1 MIPSFES
8 GWADEQR
15 TKPRIL
21 VLEVR
26 PPKHPERPPVAFLVV
41 ERNEVI
47 RRDSRNNS
55 IYDASITLS
64 YEVITDRRYL
74 GDGQRGEF
82 AGCYS
87 KTWGLVSLT
96 SSSIVH
102 GAVFL
107 DPDWLRGHRVGTY
120 LMNEIVTW
128 AKRWPDAEVKSIELN
143 AGQGGDENRDRR
155 NEFYEQFGLE
165 FDYSDP
171 EHRAGKSKPMLVKD
185 LNLVEKWEDNITE
198 HRMFD
203 FLANTLA
210 AKESA
215 LFDLKLS
222 KQSNGE
228 LIAAQRRAERHP
240 IRWAL
245 RRFYYRS
252 EALIIIG
259 AILAFLVGAASSTT

>member
-8 GWADEQR
+8 GWGDEQR

-41 ERNEVI
+41 ERNEI
-47 RRDSRNNS
+47 LHRDSRDNS
-55 IYDASITLS
+55 VFDASITLS
-64 YEVITDRRYL
+64 YEVITDSRYL

-82 AGCYS
+82 SGGYS
-87 KTWGLVSLT
+87 KTWGVSLT
-96 SSSIVH
+96 SSSFVY

-107 DPDWLRGHRVGTY
+107 DPSWLRGHRVGTY

-128 AKRWPDAEVKSIELN
+128 IKRWPDAEVKSIELN

-171 EHRAGKSKPMLVKD
+171 EHRAGKSKPMLAKD
-185 LNLVEKWEDNITE
+185 LNLVEKWKDNITE

-215 LFDLKLS
+215 LSDLKLS
-222 KQSNGE
+222 KQSVGE

-245 RRFYYRS
+245 RELYS
-252 EALIIIG
+252 QSAPLIFIG
-259 AILAFLVGAASSTT
+259 AILALLVGAAFSAT